1 MNRNLLYLVV
11 ILIASRFIGLP
22 PNFSPLLATAIF
34 MPRLTNNKY
43 LQSFIPVVIVILSNI
58 FLETVHLTIFLTILF
73 VLLISP
79 IISRVMNNLF
89 YSCLIVVFIWFIFVN
104 GSVWIIGGG
113 NLLTTYIS
121 AIPFDF
127 KLLISTGLYLSLFHY
142 AELFYVQFNNSEKKI
157 IDRFL

>member
-1 MNRNLLYLVV
+1 MNKNLLYLVI
-11 ILIASRFIGLP
+11 ILITSRFIGLP

-34 MPRLTNNKY
+34 MPRLTNNRF
-43 LQSFIPVVIVILSNI
+43 LQSFIPISIIILSNL
-58 FLETVHLTIFLTILF
+58 FLESVHLMIFLTILF

-79 IISRVMNNLF
+79 IISRAMNNLF
-89 YSCLIVVFIWFIFVN
+89 YSCLMVVFIWFIFVN

-127 KLLISTGLYLSLFHY
+127 KLLISTCLYLSLFHY
-142 AELFYVQFNNSEKKI
+142 AELIYIQFNNSDKKI
-157 IDRFL
+157 IDRFI